1 MTPAA
6 GAPPAR
12 PWYERAD
19 AEAVAARGL
28 SGAERRLVEA
38 YRRDGFVVV
47 EDARILDAIDVAGLW
62 ERLGPRFANDGAGRV
77 QDAWSFD
84 PAVRAIAT
92 HPAVLATLRLLYGRE
107 PYPFQT
113 LNFLNGT
120 EQNTHSD
127 TIHFSSLPH
136 GFMCGVWLALEDVT
150 LRQGPLHYYRG
161 SHALPA
167 FDYTD
172 FAIAPVRGAPSWDN
186 PDTRRAYGE
195 YEGAIARIAAE
206 SGCAREE
213 LAIPRGAYL
222 IWSANLLHGG
232 SPRADA
238 ALTRKSQVTHYY
250 FDRTVAY
257 TPMFSRRDEERL
269 HVRLPCDVR
278 TGRVVKPSLDGVP
291 VVFPGADD
299 GLHRVRPLSGLSGA
313 VVRALPAT
321 SALPASGPN
330 AVRQV
335 LQAARRRLGR

>member
-1 MTPAA
+1 MTAA
-6 GAPPAR
+6 SSPVR

-19 AEAVAARGL
+19 PAAAAARGL
-28 SGAERRLVEA
+28 SAAELRLVEA

-47 EDARILDAIDVAGLW
+47 EDARILDAIDVGGLW
-62 ERLGPRFANDGAGRV
+62 ERLGPHFAADGSGRV

-84 PAVRAIAT
+84 PDVRAIAT
-92 HPAVLATLRLLYGRE
+92 HPAVLATLKLLYGRE

-120 EQNTHSD
+120 EQRTHSD

-167 FDYTD
+167 FDYAD
-172 FAIAPVRGAPSWDN
+172 LAVAPVRGAQDWTN

-195 YEGAIARIAAE
+195 YESAIARVAAE
-206 SGCAREE
+206 SGCRREE

-269 HVRLPCDVR
+269 DVRVTRDVR
-278 TGRVVKPSLDGVP
+278 TGRLVKPSLDGVP
-291 VVFPGADD
+291 VVFPVDEG
-299 GLHRVRPLSGLSGA
+299 GLHAVRPLSGLTGA
-313 VVRALPAT
+313 LVRALPVTHAV
-321 SALPASGPN
+321 PASGRH
-330 AVRQV
+330 ALRLVWHG
-335 LQAARRRLGR
+335 LRRRLRG